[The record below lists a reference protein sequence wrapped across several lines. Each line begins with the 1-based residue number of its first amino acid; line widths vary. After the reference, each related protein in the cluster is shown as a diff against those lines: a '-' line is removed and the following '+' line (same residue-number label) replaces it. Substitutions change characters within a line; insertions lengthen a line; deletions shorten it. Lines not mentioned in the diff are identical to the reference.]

1 MKTYILNLMMPKT
14 NIDQSTLQGKYL
26 MVGANTGN
34 NIFMESVK
42 SQLNYVKEISVYDYD
57 NVEDDAVVV
66 IPCSNFIMH
75 GGNNSFYEN
84 IIKFIDNTKCNIAVI
99 GLGAQSSKIFKNP
112 KLLVTFGLNRIK
124 KECFKKLSLRCKSMG
139 IRGEFTAK
147 CLELMGIEN
156 YTIIGCPSF
165 YSFFDGQY
173 PAKQIPFN
181 NKNVMSFSPASAE
194 KTKLFEK
201 GMLFNSIWVK
211 QSIDEECDYYDK
223 NDVNRM
229 LPGVDYSK
237 ISKFI
242 EYDKTSKLFFTEKE
256 WNDFYENNEIS
267 FAFGTRFHGNME
279 ALRNG
284 VPTLWIAHDSRT
296 SELINYLHL
305 PCIDM
310 QTAIKVQSI
319 EELYKLCDMSG
330 VRNNYSDLCQKYIEF
345 LNFNFIDH
353 KFKF

>member
-1 MKTYILNLMMPKT
+1 
-14 NIDQSTLQGKYL
+14 
-26 MVGANTGN
+26 
-34 NIFMESVK
+34 
-42 SQLNYVKEISVYDYD
+42 
-57 NVEDDAVVV
+57 
-66 IPCSNFIMH
+66 
-75 GGNNSFYEN
+75 
-84 IIKFIDNTKCNIAVI
+84 
-99 GLGAQSSKIFKNP
+99 
-112 KLLVTFGLNRIK
+112 
-124 KECFKKLSLRCKSMG
+124 
-139 IRGEFTAK
+139 
-147 CLELMGIEN
+147 
-156 YTIIGCPSF
+156 
-165 YSFFDGQY
+165 
-173 PAKQIPFN
+173 
-181 NKNVMSFSPASAE
+181 
-194 KTKLFEK
+194 
-201 GMLFNSIWVK
+201 
-211 QSIDEECDYYDK
+211 
-223 NDVNRM
+223 M